1 MKSIIE
7 KEIVYFDI
15 QLDVLPKDTMSFVLF
30 KSQLVEHHLLP
41 SHQTKLP
48 SYQFLNL
55 IYYYYYFIYKNRTNS
70 LETIKN

>member
-7 KEIVYFDI
+7 KEIVYFNI
-15 QLDVLPKDTMSFVLF
+15 QLDVLPKDTMTFVLF

-48 SYQFLNL
+48 SYQLTEH
-55 IYYYYYFIYKNRTNS
+55 Y
-70 LETIKN
+70 